1 MKQPTQEEITNAL
14 KIIQDT
20 CKAQGVN
27 PCYNCPLS
35 KDGDCVL
42 QDKAPE
48 DWKINT
54 SPPVWKAF
62 E

>member
-1 MKQPTQEEITNAL
+1 MKHTREEITNAL

-20 CKAQGVN
+20 CRAQTIY
-27 PCYNCPLS
+27 PCYNNCPLS
-35 KDGDCVL
+35 KNGECVL
-42 QDKAPE
+42 QEQAPE
-48 DWKINT
+48 DWKINP

>member
-1 MKQPTQEEITNAL
+1 MEHTQEEIINAL

-20 CKAQGVN
+20 CRAQTVH

-35 KDGDCVL
+35 KNGDCVL
-42 QDKAPE
+42 QEQSPE
-48 DWKINT
+48 DWKIST
-54 SPPVWKAF
+54 KPPVWKAF